1 MWRARPAAAA
11 SEVGGGGG
19 GGGGATGKPKV
30 IQFDFD
36 LGRDSAEQC
45 ASVTPISLARLVEFP
60 VDARLAER
68 DSAERSASVSPR
80 TREARRARG
89 PGDEGMPMRGQ
100 GLVCGREKLD
110 ERVVLVTRACPCGA
124 KG

>member
-45 ASVTPISLARLVEFP
+45 ASVTQHHL
-60 VDARLAER
+60 
-68 DSAERSASVSPR
+68 
-80 TREARRARG
+80 RG
-89 PGDEGMPMRGQ
+89 LSSFR
-100 GLVCGREKLD
+100 
-110 ERVVLVTRACPCGA
+110 
-124 KG
+124 